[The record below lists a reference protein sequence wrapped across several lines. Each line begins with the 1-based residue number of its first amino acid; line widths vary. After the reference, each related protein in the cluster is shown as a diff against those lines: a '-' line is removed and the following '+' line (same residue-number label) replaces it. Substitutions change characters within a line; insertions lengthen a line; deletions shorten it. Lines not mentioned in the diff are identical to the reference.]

1 MPQSLAN
8 IIRRRIQDM
17 SDSLISR
24 LEGRLGIHQQ
34 PLKERIMHVMYRLR
48 VQRNK
53 IESMGLMMQHR
64 DKELFDKCVTARA
77 SGDMTRA
84 SLYAEECADVRKI
97 VKVVL
102 QSELALERVIF
113 KLETAEMLGDIAYLM
128 HPIKSVVS
136 NIEEQMRHVMPEV
149 SYELGQINETLD
161 GLVAD
166 AGDVTETFSPPV
178 AQSGEAESILKEADT
193 LAEQRIKSRFP
204 ELQRPTMP
212 TALPT

>member
-1 MPQSLAN
+1 
-8 IIRRRIQDM
+8 
-17 SDSLISR
+17 
-24 LEGRLGIHQQ
+24 
-34 PLKERIMHVMYRLR
+34 MHVMYRLR

-97 VKVVL
+97 AKMVL
-102 QSELALERVIF
+102 QSDLALERVIF
-113 KLETAEMLGDIAYLM
+113 KLETAEMLGDIGYLM
-128 HPIKSVVS
+128 RPIKSVVTS
-136 NIEEQMRHVMPEV
+136 IGEQMRHVMPEV

-166 AGDVTETFSPPV
+166 TGVVTETFSPAV

-204 ELQRPTMP
+204 ELQTPTP
-212 TALPT
+212 TTLPA

>member
-1 MPQSLAN
+1 
-8 IIRRRIQDM
+8 M

-77 SGDMTRA
+77 SGDITRA

-97 VKVVL
+97 AKVVL
-102 QSELALERVIF
+102 QSELALERVLF
-113 KLETAEMLGDIAYLM
+113 KLETAEMLGDMVYLM
-128 HPIKSVVS
+128 HPIKSVVTS
-136 NIEEQMRHVMPEV
+136 IGEQMRHVMPEV
-149 SYELGQINETLD
+149 SYELSQINETLD
-161 GLVAD
+161 GLVVD
-166 AGDVTETFSPPV
+166 TGYVTETYSSPV

-193 LAEQRIKSRFP
+193 LAEQRIKTRFP
-204 ELQRPTMP
+204 ELQTPTP
-212 TALPT
+212 TTLPA

>member
-1 MPQSLAN
+1 M
-8 IIRRRIQDM
+8 IRRRIQDM
-17 SDSLISR
+17 SDSLLSR
-24 LEGRLGIHQQ
+24 LEDRLGIHQQ

-97 VKVVL
+97 AKIVL
-102 QSELALERVIF
+102 QSELALERVLF
-113 KLETAEMLGDIAYLM
+113 KLETAEMLGDMAYLM
-128 HPIKSVVS
+128 HPIKSVVTS
-136 NIEEQMRHVMPEV
+136 IGEQMRHVMPDV
-149 SYELGQINETLD
+149 SYELSQINETLD

-166 AGDVTETFSPPV
+166 TGNVAETFSSPV
-178 AQSGEAESILKEADT
+178 AQSGEAETILKEADT
-193 LAEQRIKSRFP
+193 LAEQRIKTRFP
-204 ELQRPTMP
+204 ELQTPTP
-212 TALPT
+212 TTLPA

>member
-1 MPQSLAN
+1 
-8 IIRRRIQDM
+8 
-17 SDSLISR
+17 
-24 LEGRLGIHQQ
+24 
-34 PLKERIMHVMYRLR
+34 
-48 VQRNK
+48 
-53 IESMGLMMQHR
+53 
-64 DKELFDKCVTARA
+64 
-77 SGDMTRA
+77 MTRA

>member
-1 MPQSLAN
+1 MPQRLAN
-8 IIRRRIQDM
+8 ILRRRIQDM

-97 VKVVL
+97 AKVVL
-102 QSELALERVIF
+102 QSELALERVLF
-113 KLETAEMLGDIAYLM
+113 KLETAEMLGDMVYLM
-128 HPIKSVVS
+128 HPIKSVVTS
-136 NIEEQMRHVMPEV
+136 IGEQMRHVMPEV
-149 SYELGQINETLD
+149 SYELSQINETLD
-161 GLVAD
+161 GLVVDTGSVA
-166 AGDVTETFSPPV
+166 ETFSSPV
-178 AQSGEAESILKEADT
+178 AQSGEAENILKEADT
-193 LAEQRIKSRFP
+193 LAEQRIKTRFP
-204 ELQRPTMP
+204 ELQTPTP
-212 TALPT
+212 TTLPA

>member
-1 MPQSLAN
+1 
-8 IIRRRIQDM
+8 M

-97 VKVVL
+97 AKVVL
-102 QSELALERVIF
+102 QSELALERVLF
-113 KLETAEMLGDIAYLM
+113 KLETAEMLGDMAYLM
-128 HPIKSVVS
+128 HPIKNVVTS
-136 NIEEQMRHVMPEV
+136 IGEQMRHVMPEV
-149 SYELGQINETLD
+149 SYELSQINETLD
-161 GLVAD
+161 SIVVDTGS
-166 AGDVTETFSPPV
+166 VTEAFSSPV

-193 LAEQRIKSRFP
+193 LAEQRIKTRFP
-204 ELQRPTMP
+204 ELQTPTP
-212 TALPT
+212 TTLPA

>member
-1 MPQSLAN
+1 
-8 IIRRRIQDM
+8 M
-17 SDSLISR
+17 SDSLLSKV
-24 LEGRLGIHQQ
+24 EDRLGIHQL

-97 VKVVL
+97 AKVVL
-102 QSELALERVIF
+102 QSELALERVLF
-113 KLETAEMLGDIAYLM
+113 KLETAEMLGDMVYLM
-128 HPIKSVVS
+128 HPIKSVVTS
-136 NIEEQMRHVMPEV
+136 IGEQMRHLMPDV
-149 SYELGQINETLD
+149 SYELSQINETLD
-161 GLVAD
+161 GLVSD
-166 AGDVTETFSPPV
+166 TGNVTEVFSSPV

-193 LAEQRIKSRFP
+193 LAEQRIKIRFP
-204 ELQRPTMP
+204 ELQTPTP
-212 TALPT
+212 TTLPA

>member
-1 MPQSLAN
+1 MPQRLAN

-97 VKVVL
+97 AKVVL
-102 QSELALERVIF
+102 QSELALERVLF
-113 KLETAEMLGDIAYLM
+113 KLETAEMLGDMVYLM
-128 HPIKSVVS
+128 HPIKSVVTS
-136 NIEEQMRHVMPEV
+136 IGEQMRHVMPEV
-149 SYELGQINETLD
+149 SYELSQINETLD
-161 GLVAD
+161 GLVVDTGSVA
-166 AGDVTETFSPPV
+166 ETFSSPV

-193 LAEQRIKSRFP
+193 LAEQRIKTRFP
-204 ELQRPTMP
+204 ELQTPTP
-212 TALPT
+212 TTLPA

>member
-1 MPQSLAN
+1 MPQRLA
-8 IIRRRIQDM
+8 IMARRHSPVM
-17 SDSLISR
+17 SESFLSR
-24 LEGRLGIHQQ
+24 LEDKLGIHQQ
-34 PLKERIMHVMYRLR
+34 PLKERIVHVMYRLR

-97 VKVVL
+97 AKVVL

-113 KLETAEMLGDIAYLM
+113 KLETAEMLGDIAFLM
-128 HPIKSVVS
+128 HPIKNVVTT
-136 NIEEQMRHVMPEV
+136 IGEQMRHVMPEV

-161 GLVAD
+161 SLVAD
-166 AGDVTETFSPPV
+166 TGNGMETFSPIE
-178 AQSGEAESILKEADT
+178 AHSAEAEGILKEADT

-204 ELQRPTMP
+204 ELRRPTP
-212 TALPT
+212 TNLPA